1 MGEEETWGRETQR
14 EEKAREICGR
24 KRTIER
30 DRAETWERAR
40 EGMREMGQRNAER
53 VGERES
59 ARARKKERKKE
70 MGLRHGRN
78 RERVFKTENERD
90 RETCVTERKRCGKDM
105 WREKEKNN

>member
-30 DRAETWERAR
+30 DRAESWERAR

-53 VGERES
+53 VGEREC
-59 ARARKKERKKE
+59 ARKKERKEERGGTETLEKQ
-70 MGLRHGRN
+70 
-78 RERVFKTENERD
+78 RESV
-90 RETCVTERKRCGKDM
+90 
-105 WREKEKNN
+105 